1 MRFVLLLVVAL
12 GLADPQ
18 PLYAQARPSE
28 DALTGKIEFQAG
40 YFDGDDNPITNESL
54 PREVLLQLSFF
65 AGQIAGR
72 VNTPQTVSIPVHIGA
87 TTSLDLKDIHM
98 TAEQSAAIL
107 NREATKAGLVT
118 TPKETRVARLA
129 TVVVNPETKKGVGG
143 AIFRSRAT
151 HESLLVVYFDRPC
164 HLTGVV
170 HAQNNEV
177 TYDVSV
183 ENAGLHLLKIAKGA
197 STRYRVTAS
206 NVPKD
211 ISLRILPR
219 SDTSR

>member
-1 MRFVLLLVVAL
+1 MRFVFLLVVAF
-12 GLADPQ
+12 GLVDPQ
-18 PLYAQARPSE
+18 PSCAQARPSE
-28 DALTGKIEFQAG
+28 GALTGRIEFQAG
-40 YFDGDDNPITNESL
+40 YFDGEDNPVANESL
-54 PREVLLQLSFF
+54 PSEVLLRLSFF

-72 VNTPQTVSIPVHIGA
+72 VDPSQTVSIPAHIGV
-87 TTSLDLKDIHM
+87 TTTLDLAGIR
-98 TAEQSAAIL
+98 TRAEQSAAIL
-107 NREATKAGLVT
+107 TREATEAGLVT
-118 TPKETRVARLA
+118 TPKETRVARMA

-143 AIFRSRAT
+143 ATFRNRAT
-151 HESLLVVYFDRPC
+151 HESLIVVYFDRPC

-177 TYDVSV
+177 TYGVSV
-183 ENAGLHLLKIAKGA
+183 GEAGLHLLKIAKEA

-219 SDTSR
+219 IGTQ